1 MSDNVYQ
8 MNSRRRPSNYDGG
21 GHGGDMDNLTKRV
34 EQLEKDTHK
43 IQLDLAVL
51 TTRSEEFATKSGL
64 AELVARSEDFA
75 TKADI
80 ESVRT
85 DHMTLRAEV
94 VKELAASEK
103 RMTDKFENKFDAVN
117 KRLEGINDR
126 LLWTLMIPA
135 IVAILLWF
143 VKEAVL
149 KW

>member
-64 AELVARSEDFA
+64 AELAARFEDVAPKSALGNFECATKSALAELSTRCNEFA
-75 TKADI
+75 TKGDLHKEISGQTKWIAATI
-80 ESVRT
+80 IGVAALC
-85 DHMTLRAEV
+85 MT
-94 VKELAASEK
+94 AA
-103 RMTDKFENKFDAVN
+103 KFLF
-117 KRLEGINDR
+117 
-126 LLWTLMIPA
+126 
-135 IVAILLWF
+135 
-143 VKEAVL
+143 
-149 KW
+149 